1 MLMFAVLDPLAFE
14 KDNFDNPAYSLQ
26 IKIFLKGVLSNG
38 VLILDPNSQLKEKI
52 MSLIE
57 VVPIKY
63 RQQVNILLEEIFI
76 KNKKRKTICCHQKA
90 FSNKNISD
98 LREIVAVIKD
108 HCSLDAIIT
117 NQKGNLYLATK
128 GISVSDVVTL
138 ESYDESSFEEK
149 RKRFFE
155 EMPSMDSLPIEEFN
169 EVIIR
174 IVKFARWIRFF
185 DPYIGKG
192 TNVQSFYKGIEHILN
207 LWNDYGYF
215 ISQNNLLVEIIASD
229 VMDDDRR
236 PIEAIKNG
244 YEIVESQLLKKLKR
258 KFPEFKIE
266 LSIKD
271 DTKTRIMHARYLQ
284 TQISNIQ
291 FDPGFDIFSNLN
303 NSDKELRRLL
313 VKIDNGG
320 SEHLKECRQLPEIIS
335 TTNKNSSTES

>member
-26 IKIFLKGVLSNG
+26 IKIFLNGVLSNG
-38 VLILDPNSQLKEKI
+38 VLILDPNSRLRQEI
-52 MSLIE
+52 MSLI
-57 VVPIKY
+57 VFVPIKY
-63 RQQVNILLEEIFI
+63 RQEVNILLEEIFI
-76 KNKKRKTICCHQKA
+76 KNKKKKTICCHQKA
-90 FSNKNISD
+90 FSNRNTSD
-98 LREIVAVIKD
+98 LREITVAIKD
-108 HCSLDAIIT
+108 HCNLDAIIT
-117 NQKGNLYLATK
+117 NEKGKLYLATK
-128 GISVSDVVTL
+128 GMPISDVVTL
-138 ESYDESSFEEK
+138 ESYDESNFEKK
-149 RKRFFE
+149 RKRFFG
-155 EMPSMDSLPIEEFN
+155 EMPSVDSLPVEEFN

-174 IVKFARWIRFF
+174 VVKFARWIRFF
-185 DPYIGKG
+185 DPYIGRG
-192 TNVQSFYKGIEHILN
+192 TNVQSFYKGIEYILS
-207 LWNDYGYF
+207 LWKDSSYF
-215 ISQNNLLVEIIASD
+215 ISQDKILVEIISSD
-229 VMDDDRR
+229 SIDDDRR

-244 YEIVESQLLKKLKR
+244 YEIVKSQLLEKLKR
-258 KFPEFKIE
+258 KFPDFKIE
-266 LSIKD
+266 LIIKD